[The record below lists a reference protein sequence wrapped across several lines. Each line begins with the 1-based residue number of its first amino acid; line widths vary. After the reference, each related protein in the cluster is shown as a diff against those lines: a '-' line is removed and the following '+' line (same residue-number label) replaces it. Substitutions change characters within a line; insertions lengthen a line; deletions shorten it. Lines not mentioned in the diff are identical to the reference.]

1 VAPGVFLTEEALTP
15 SYSAKVGY
23 KELGADTIPLL
34 VPTLPKPYKTFSE
47 TFSYADS
54 EEYSK
59 ALAAVQQA
67 SK

>member
-1 VAPGVFLTEEALTP
+1 
-15 SYSAKVGY
+15 
-23 KELGADTIPLL
+23 LL